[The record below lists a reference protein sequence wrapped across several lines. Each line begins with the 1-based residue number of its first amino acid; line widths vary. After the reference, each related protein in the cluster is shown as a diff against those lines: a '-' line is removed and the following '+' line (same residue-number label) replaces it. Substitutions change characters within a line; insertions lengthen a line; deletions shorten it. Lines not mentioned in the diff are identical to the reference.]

1 MIFSGFDQTNRE
13 YHKFAEIPDTDE
25 ITGTPI
31 IYEEVFG
38 PVGICSFYRS
48 QSLRQASLPGRSGLR
63 GVAEALR
70 RQPAPRTHA
79 ECGKRIGIA
88 GFGA

>member
-48 QSLRQASLPGRSGLR
+48 QSLRQASLP
-63 GVAEALR
+63 
-70 RQPAPRTHA
+70 
-79 ECGKRIGIA
+79 
-88 GFGA
+88 